1 MTRMIPM
8 SEFQD
13 AFQRLVEEVTSTG
26 ESVIVT
32 KDGKPV
38 SQFSAITEK
47 PNPKSLFGFMKG
59 RMTVHG
65 DLDEPIDV
73 EWDALK

>member
-13 AFQRLVEEVTSTG
+13 EFQRLVEEVTSTG

-38 SQFSAITEK
+38 AQFSAITEK
-47 PNPKSLFGFMKG
+47 PKSILGAMKG
-59 RMTVHG
+59 HITVHG
-65 DLDEPIDV
+65 DLDDPIDV